1 MKIIALII
9 LIIFKQ
15 REPKYSLDKKSITL
29 TNKYLKIKV
38 NKNVIWNVKPS
49 HATFLQLSRQK
60 LIQELENAF

>member
-49 HATFLQLSRQK
+49 HATFL
-60 LIQELENAF
+60 